1 VSYIRENNES
11 WDLLTVQVLDVV
23 PGLLREDQDEPCE
36 MEYGAEECVFDD
48 CLSDGKG
55 AAASE

>member
-1 VSYIRENNES
+1 
-11 WDLLTVQVLDVV
+11 VQVLDVV